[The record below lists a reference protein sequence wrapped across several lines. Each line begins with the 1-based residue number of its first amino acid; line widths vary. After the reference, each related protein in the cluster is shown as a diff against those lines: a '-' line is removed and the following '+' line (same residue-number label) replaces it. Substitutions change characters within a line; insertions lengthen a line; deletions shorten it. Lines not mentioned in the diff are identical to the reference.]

1 MKKPEKQTVMTTVYL
16 PGFYPSVTQRLAAV
30 SYLSDQPIIH
40 RGTLDNI
47 SHSIFS

>member
-1 MKKPEKQTVMTTVYL
+1 MKKPEKQTVMTTVHL
-16 PGFYPSVTQRLAAV
+16 PGFYPSVTQLTAV